1 LEAVTA
7 GEAEVVTVSVRLGQF
22 HRVIG
27 ADGILL
33 VTAHVTRLTDADRCL
48 AEGETGV
55 VPPAAGD

>member
-1 LEAVTA
+1 
-7 GEAEVVTVSVRLGQF
+7 VSVRLGQF